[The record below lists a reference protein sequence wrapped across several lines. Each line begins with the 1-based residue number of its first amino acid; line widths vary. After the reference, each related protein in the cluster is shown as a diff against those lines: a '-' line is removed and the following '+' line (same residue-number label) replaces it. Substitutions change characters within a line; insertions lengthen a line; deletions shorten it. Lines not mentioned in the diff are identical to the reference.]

1 MKKVPPA
8 GSKTNKRIPRDST
21 MRLDDTPPGDR
32 TVTNRSLKRSQHDD
46 KPTKKVPPR
55 KKTGP
60 AVPVASPECILIQGQ
75 GSCPEWEELL
85 VQYPMIDSVQREDF
99 PDHGVSFAYLA
110 HFYRSDNTADESSRA
125 QKEFGDFFREIG
137 YVYDY
142 SGNYESRWF
151 EGIGVHIG

>member
-8 GSKTNKRIPRDST
+8 GSKTNKRIPMDST
-21 MRLDDTPPGDR
+21 MRPEDALPGDR
-32 TVTNRSLKRSQHDD
+32 PATNRSPNRKQHDG
-46 KPTKKVPPR
+46 KQTKKKPSR
-55 KKTGP
+55 NKAGP
-60 AVPVASPECILIQGQ
+60 AAPVTRPECILIKGQ

-110 HFYRSDNTADESSRA
+110 HFYRSDNTANESSRA

-142 SGNYESRWF
+142 SGNFESRWF